1 MEMLGDFFA
10 SVGQWLESIMRILGD
25 FFASVG
31 QWAGTVLEVF
41 GDAGLDPLRAGIVLL
56 AGLWAGTINT
66 IVGSGTL
73 VTFPVLVTLGYAPVV
88 ATISNAMGLIAGA
101 AAGSWGYRRE
111 LKGLGPTLARLLPA
125 SIAGGITGAALLL
138 NLPEYVF
145 EFVAPFLIVIALG
158 FVIFQPKLQRAV
170 RARAEKRAANGNGR
184 VKTGEHPLA
193 LTLLV
198 YFAGVYGG
206 YFVAAQGI
214 LLVGILGVFLAGTMQ
229 NANAMKNILV
239 LAVNT
244 IAAISYMI
252 FAFDR
257 INWPVVLLIAIS
269 SLIGGFFGA
278 KVGRRL
284 SPILLRSVIVT
295 LGLVALGV
303 MIANLVNG

>member
-1 MEMLGDFFA
+1 ME
-10 SVGQWLESIMRILGD
+10 ILGD
-25 FFASVG
+25 FFASMAEAFNDSG
-31 QWAGTVLEVF
+31 MN
-41 GDAGLDPLRAGIVLL
+41 PLRAAIVLL

-88 ATISNAMGLIAGA
+88 ATISNAMGLIAGS

-111 LKGLGPTLARLLPA
+111 LKGLGPTLARLLPL
-125 SIAGGITGAALLL
+125 SIAGGIAGAALLL
-138 NLPEYVF
+138 NLPPTVF

-158 FVIFQPKLQRAV
+158 FVVFQPKLQRAV
-170 RARAEKRAANGNGR
+170 RARAEKRAAAGT
-184 VKTGEHPLA
+184 VPLKTSEHPLA
-193 LTLLV
+193 LFLLV
-198 YFAGVYGG
+198 FFAGVYGG

-214 LLVGILGVFLAGTMQ
+214 LLVGILGVFLSGTMQ

-252 FAFDR
+252 FAFDQ
-257 INWPVVLLIAIS
+257 IVWPVVGLIAVS
-269 SLIGGFFGA
+269 SLVGGFLGA
-278 KVGRRL
+278 KVGRKL
-284 SPILLRSVIVT
+284 PPLLLRSIIVA